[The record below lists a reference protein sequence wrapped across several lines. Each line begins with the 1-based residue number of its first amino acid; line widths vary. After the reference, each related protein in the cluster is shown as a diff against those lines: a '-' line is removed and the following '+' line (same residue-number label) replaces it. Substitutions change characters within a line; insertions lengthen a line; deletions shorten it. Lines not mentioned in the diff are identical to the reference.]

1 MESMKKMLRVW
12 RLEWGG
18 PRGSEWGPRGRREG
32 AGEAVFQ
39 EKLAVK
45 FPNWWNYMEK
55 STQLRRSVTLRQ
67 KTNKPLNRCAPRY
80 IVLKLQKTKDKGKG
94 PKCSWRI
101 KRNGLRGNG
110 RLRGDVSSQRGNSEE
125 DRRMTPLSWWWQLI
139 IWPKILYPVKVSF
152 GSQGKIKTF
161 LDK

>member
-1 MESMKKMLRVW
+1 M
-12 RLEWGG
+12 
-18 PRGSEWGPRGRREG
+18 
-32 AGEAVFQ
+32 
-39 EKLAVK
+39 
-45 FPNWWNYMEK
+45 
-55 STQLRRSVTLRQ
+55 RRSVTLRQ

-125 DRRMTPLSWWWQLI
+125 DRRMTPLS
-139 IWPKILYPVKVSF
+139 
-152 GSQGKIKTF
+152 
-161 LDK
+161 